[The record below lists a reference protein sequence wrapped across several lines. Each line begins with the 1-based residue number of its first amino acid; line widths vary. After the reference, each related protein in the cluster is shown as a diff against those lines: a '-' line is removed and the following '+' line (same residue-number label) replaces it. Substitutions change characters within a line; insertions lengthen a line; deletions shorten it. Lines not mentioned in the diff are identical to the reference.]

1 MSNDQKLKIVETF
14 DRAQTTREIKLVYS
28 TLAESYTD
36 GGIITK
42 KTSVKESASR
52 KTGTTAPK
60 RKIITEEDQVANRFK
75 KLAGILKD

>member
-1 MSNDQKLKIVETF
+1 MNNDQKLKIVETF

-28 TLAESYTD
+28 TLAESYSD
-36 GGIITK
+36 GEIVTK
-42 KTSVKESASR
+42 KSSVKESASR